1 MRHGHLASIALLAT
15 LLGACAAP
23 EAGQP
28 GPKQTAGAAVGAV
41 GGAVLGGLAGNAL
54 GGGGK
59 NAVAIGAGAALGGI
73 AGLLAGSAAG
83 ESLDKADRLYA
94 ERSWNSAMTAPLGQ
108 EIVWDNPSTG
118 NSGYSVANRQGT
130 LPTTGQTCR
139 EYTTKVKVGGTSE
152 TLVGTAC
159 RNADGTWSERG

>member
-1 MRHGHLASIALLAT
+1 MRHGHLASITLLAM
-15 LLGACAAP
+15 LLAACATP
-23 EAGQP
+23 EAGRP

-41 GGAVLGGLAGNAL
+41 GGAVIGGLAGNAL

-73 AGLLAGSAAG
+73 AGLLAGSAMG

-94 ERSWNSAMTAPLGQ
+94 ERSWNGAMNAPIGQ
-108 EIVWDNPSTG
+108 EIVWDNPNTG

-130 LPTTGQTCR
+130 LPATGQTCR
-139 EYTTKVKVGGTSE
+139 EYTTKVKVGGKSE